1 MMKSAILSALL
12 WLGTPVHAA
21 PDGGAAPAAPTAVT
35 LRGQVVC
42 SLCWDEA
49 DRTKVRYGTKEDFA
63 CARACAKKN
72 VPAALAVA
80 EKGSFELYVLEDGTF
95 PRKGTGW
102 LDYLAKTVEVTGPVT
117 RTEKLARLKVDAL
130 RVVSE
135 PVR

>member
-1 MMKSAILSALL
+1 M
-12 WLGTPVHAA
+12 
-21 PDGGAAPAAPTAVT
+21 

-63 CARACAKKN
+63 CARTCAKKN

-80 EKGSFELYVLEDGTF
+80 GKGTFDLYLLEDGAF

-102 LDYLAKTVEVTGPVT
+102 LDYLAKTVEITGSVT
-117 RTEKLARLKVDAL
+117 RTERLPRLKVDAL
-130 RVVSE
+130 RSVPE
-135 PVR
+135 PPR